1 VGGGISVA
9 LHFVCQ
15 CVAFFSLAFE
25 TDSTSQALCCCR
37 VWQLS
42 SLPFLAWST
51 PWGFADKERTGETG
65 KGPPHGQK
73 NASRGPVCQTVG
85 ASVVGPAVVWEGG
98 GFLVAKKHF
107 LLVCIASPLGQKGLS
122 AGDWSSDLK
131 VRLTLESLATR
142 VQAKVGML
150 LLLACPFYREVLSGF
165 HHLLWCEL
173 LCTAGIH
180 PKLKVINTF
189 WPQQHTHS
197 R

>member
-1 VGGGISVA
+1 
-9 LHFVCQ
+9 
-15 CVAFFSLAFE
+15 
-25 TDSTSQALCCCR
+25 
-37 VWQLS
+37 
-42 SLPFLAWST
+42 
-51 PWGFADKERTGETG
+51 
-65 KGPPHGQK
+65 
-73 NASRGPVCQTVG
+73 VG
-85 ASVVGPAVVWEGG
+85 ASVVGPGVVWEGG

-150 LLLACPFYREVLSGF
+150 LLLACRPFYREVLSGF